1 MIKLKMS
8 HSVFNYGKRM
18 TPFRISL
25 ILISIGIL
33 SACSNN
39 VKEQKEVERK
49 VESSVVRVDSTPPV
63 DVTIKL
69 LAGFWKYSEVRSNP
83 KESGTPPVG
92 EILLGITEKNELTFA
107 TNGIEELKENL
118 KMIPTNFEIRG
129 NTLFPKDKLAVGDF
143 KINFNNVKTTV
154 FLLNENELILGKGV
168 LEKETPVLYMYF
180 TKKTR
185 N

>member
-1 MIKLKMS
+1 MIP
-8 HSVFNYGKRM
+8 V
-18 TPFRISL
+18 RISTLLL
-25 ILISIGIL
+25 ILLIN
-33 SACSNN
+33 ACSSN
-39 VKEQKEVERK
+39 KEEKKEPVEQPK
-49 VESSVVRVDSTPPV
+49 STAVSVDTTPPV
-63 DVTIKL
+63 EVTINL
-69 LAGFWKYSEVRSNP
+69 LAGFWEYSEVRTNP

-92 EILLGITEKNELTFA
+92 EVLLGITENNELTFA

-118 KMIPTNFEIRG
+118 KMIPTSFEIRG
-129 NTLFPKDKLAVGDF
+129 NALYPKDKMSVSDF
-143 KINFNNVKTTV
+143 KISFNNVKATV